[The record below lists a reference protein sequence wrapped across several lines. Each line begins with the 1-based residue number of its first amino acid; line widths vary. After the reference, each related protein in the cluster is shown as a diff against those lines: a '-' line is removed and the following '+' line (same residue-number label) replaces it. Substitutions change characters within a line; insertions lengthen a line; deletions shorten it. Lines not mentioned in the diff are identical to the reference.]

1 LRSSSAAE
9 PASVVTGTY
18 DGVTSAELAR
28 TLDVPNV
35 LLYAEIG
42 STLDAAHQSA
52 ADGALAGTLVLAD
65 AQTAGRGRMGRSWT
79 SQRGSGVW
87 LTLIERPRDIA
98 ALEVLSIRVGLAI
111 APALDP
117 FASERV
123 RLKWPNDIYVG
134 ARKLAGILVEAR
146 WRDAKPEW
154 VSIGVGINVR
164 RPENE
169 ANACGLNEGVS
180 RLGVVRAILPALRA
194 AALQTGCLTSAE
206 LEAFAVRDLARGRE
220 CVEPVSGVVQ
230 GIDATGGLLVDV
242 ASQLAAVRTG
252 SLVLK
257 EES

>member
-9 PASVVTGTY
+9 ATSVAADAY
-18 DGVTSAELAR
+18 DGATAVELAR
-28 TLDVPNV
+28 ALGVPSV
-35 LLYAEIG
+35 LLYEEIG
-42 STLDAAHQSA
+42 STLDAAHQRA
-52 ADGALAGTLVLAD
+52 AEGAPAGTLVLAD

-87 LTLIERPRDIA
+87 LTLIERPQDVA

-111 APALDP
+111 APALDA
-117 FASERV
+117 FANDTV
-123 RLKWPNDIYVG
+123 RLKWPNDVYVG

-169 ANACGLNEGVS
+169 AKACGLNAGAS
-180 RLGVVRAILPALRA
+180 RLKVLHAVLPALRSA
-194 AALQTGCLTSAE
+194 AFRHGGLTSEE

-220 CVEPVSGVVQ
+220 CVEPVSGIVK
-230 GIDATGGLLVDV
+230 GIDSTGGLIVDV
-242 ASQLAAVRTG
+242 GPRQIAARSG

>member
-1 LRSSSAAE
+1 MRSSSAAE
-9 PASVVTGTY
+9 PTSVLADTY
-18 DGVTSAELAR
+18 DGVTAVELAR
-28 TLDVPNV
+28 ALSVPSVV
-35 LLYAEIG
+35 LYEEIG
-42 STLDAAHQSA
+42 STLDAAHERA
-52 ADGALAGTLVLAD
+52 AEGAAAGTLVLAD

-87 LTLIERPRDIA
+87 LTLIERPRDVA

-111 APALDP
+111 APALDA
-117 FASERV
+117 FANDMV
-123 RLKWPNDIYVG
+123 RLKWPNDLYVG

-169 ANACGLNEGVS
+169 AKACGLNEGVS
-180 RLGVVRAILPALRA
+180 RLEVLQAILPTLRSAALRH
-194 AALQTGCLTSAE
+194 GGLTSDE

-220 CVEPVSGVVQ
+220 CVEPVGGVVQ
-230 GIDATGGLLVDV
+230 GIDSTGGLLIDV
-242 ASQLAAVRTG
+242 GTQQVSVRTG

>member
-1 LRSSSAAE
+1 MARAL
-9 PASVVTGTY
+9 SVP
-18 DGVTSAELAR
+18 SI
-28 TLDVPNV
+28 
-35 LLYAEIG
+35 LLYEEIG
-42 STLDAAHQSA
+42 STLDAAHQRA
-52 ADGALAGTLVLAD
+52 ADGAPAGTLVLAD

-87 LTLIERPRDIA
+87 LTLIERPRDVA

-111 APALDP
+111 APALDA
-117 FASERV
+117 FANDTV
-123 RLKWPNDIYVG
+123 RLKWPNDVYVG

-169 ANACGLNEGVS
+169 AKACGLNEGVS
-180 RLGVVRAILPALRA
+180 RLEVLQAILPALRS
-194 AALQTGCLTSAE
+194 AALRQGCLTLDE
-206 LEAFAVRDLARGRE
+206 LEAFAGRDLARGRE
-220 CVEPVSGVVQ
+220 CVEPIVGVVQ
-230 GIDATGGLLVDV
+230 GIDSTGGLLVDV
-242 ASQLAAVRTG
+242 GSQQVAVRTG